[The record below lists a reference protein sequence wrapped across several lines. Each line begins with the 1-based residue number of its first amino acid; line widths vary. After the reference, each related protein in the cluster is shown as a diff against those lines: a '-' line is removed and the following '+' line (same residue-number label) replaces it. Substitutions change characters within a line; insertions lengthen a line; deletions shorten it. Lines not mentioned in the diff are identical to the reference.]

1 MKGALSTAAAFA
13 GGVAALVA
21 TVVPGVDAAKPT
33 PTALS
38 ISANPAAVKVGGSV
52 TLSGKLTGSNVAGRN
67 VRVEQD
73 PYPLGGF
80 DTAGSATTNAAGDWS
95 LVVKP
100 TANTRYRAGAG
111 KADSPTLDVMVRP
124 SVTLK
129 LSDRTP
135 RRGRKVRFSGRVCP
149 EHDTVAIALQRRTK
163 SGWRTVASP
172 VLADVPGATCSSFA
186 RRLRVRRDGAYRARF
201 PGDADHA
208 AGNSRVRR
216 ANVH

>member
-1 MKGALSTAAAFA
+1 MKGTIITAAAFLA
-13 GGVAALVA
+13 GVGALVA

-33 PTALS
+33 PGALTM
-38 ISANPAAVKVGGSV
+38 SAAPAALKSGGSV
-52 TLSGKLTGSNVAGRN
+52 TLSGKLTGTNVSGRN

-73 PYPLGGF
+73 PFPLGSF
-80 DTAGSATTNAAGDWS
+80 DTAGSATTNASGDWS

-100 TANTRYRAGAG
+100 TANTRYRAGSG
-111 KADSPTLDVMVRP
+111 KVDSPVVDVTVRP

-135 RRGRKVRFSGRVCP
+135 ARGQRVRFSGQVCP
-149 EHDTVAIALQRRTK
+149 EHDTVAIALQRRSK

-172 VLADVPGATCSSFA
+172 VLADVPGAGCSSFA

-208 AGNSRVRR
+208 AGNSRARR
-216 ANVH
+216 ASVH